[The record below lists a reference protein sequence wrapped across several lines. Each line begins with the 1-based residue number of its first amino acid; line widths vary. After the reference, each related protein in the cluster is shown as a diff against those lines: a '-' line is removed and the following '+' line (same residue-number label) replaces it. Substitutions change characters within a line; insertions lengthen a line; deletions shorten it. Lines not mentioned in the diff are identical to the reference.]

1 MLALLHFNLGKRC
14 LPSYKMLALL
24 HFNLGK
30 RCLPSYKMLALVQD
44 ARPRTRCS
52 PYFRDRFVL
61 QLCYRGGEQFLAC
74 GRIVFHTVMG
84 RIGHGSQDKSASLD
98 LRKFLVPLHV
108 ELVHFG

>member
-44 ARPRTRCS
+44 ARPIS
-52 PYFRDRFVL
+52 EIVSYYNFAIVAASS
-61 QLCYRGGEQFLAC
+61 FLLA
-74 GRIVFHTVMG
+74 GVSYSI
-84 RIGHGSQDKSASLD
+84 L
-98 LRKFLVPLHV
+98 
-108 ELVHFG
+108 